1 MKIEEEMKNNLSQY
15 IGEYE
20 SFIDATPYIYE
31 ELSKLLQKCNNKIDE
46 LKICKALAFAVSPNV
61 EMGDEYGPYKYCPHI
76 IVGGL
81 ILLQLNIETID
92 VFDIHTCVSKAME
105 IMKEEELKQLFEF
118 VSIF

>member
-1 MKIEEEMKNNLSQY
+1 MEIKEEIKKDLSQY

-20 SFIDATPYIYE
+20 SFIDVTPYIYE
-31 ELSKLLQKCNNKIDE
+31 ELNKLLQKCNNKIDE

-61 EMGDEYGPYKYCPHI
+61 EIGDEYGPYKYCPHI

-81 ILLQLNIETID
+81 ILLQLDIKTVD
-92 VFDIHTCVSKAME
+92 VFDIHNCTSKAME
-105 IMKEEELKQLFEF
+105 IMKEEELKQIFEF